1 MCLRLLFFF
10 KKGGKCRVKTVMAN
24 MEHCA
29 GEAEGEKPQ
38 RKTVKRERNGKNHR
52 KQSTNRNPR
61 TPEK

>member
-1 MCLRLLFFF
+1 
-10 KKGGKCRVKTVMAN
+10 MAN